1 MRLVFGGML
10 VKKQRGTMAITE
22 KDARDSQ
29 VTAAPGLK
37 NLQLQRQQIEQQ
49 VKQSLIATLQG

>member
-10 VKKQRGTMAITE
+10 VKKQTGTMAITE

-37 NLQLQRQQIEQQ
+37 NL
-49 VKQSLIATLQG
+49 